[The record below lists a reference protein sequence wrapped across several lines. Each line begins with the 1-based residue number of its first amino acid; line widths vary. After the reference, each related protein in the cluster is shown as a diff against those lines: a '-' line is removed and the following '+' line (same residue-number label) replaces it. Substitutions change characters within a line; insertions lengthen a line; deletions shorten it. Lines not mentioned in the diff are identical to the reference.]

1 MTRRSHPSAGSSPA
15 PTPQRRSLAVE
26 GVGAPVVLTVS
37 HRARRL
43 TLRVDPTAG
52 VVRLTVPPGVE
63 EGEARRFVDRHAA
76 WVRPSPGCGAPSGAV
91 RRRVRGALS
100 RGSRTGCAMPAAVA
114 PWFAR
119 RGNSASTARR
129 SIFPVGCATTWCARR
144 RAKSRSGR
152 MPRRRQS
159 TRASPP
165 SPLRD
170 TRSRW
175 GSCSADGR
183 LNFSWRLIL
192 APEPVLDYVVAHEV
206 AHLRELNHS
215 ARFWAVCARLC
226 EDVSG
231 PKIWLKR
238 HGAQLHRYG

>member
-76 WVRPSPGCGAPSGAV
+76 WVRRRLDAVPRAVPFADGSEVPYLGEPHRVRHAGGRGAV
-91 RRRVRGALS
+91 LRAEGEFRVHGAAEHL
-100 RGSRTGCAMPAAVA
+100 
-114 PWFAR
+114 
-119 RGNSASTARR
+119 
-129 SIFPVGCATTWCARR
+129 
-144 RAKSRSGR
+144 
-152 MPRRRQS
+152 PRRLRDYLVREAAREIAE
-159 TRASPP
+159 RAHAKAASIDARIAAIT
-165 SPLRD
+165 LRD